1 MTKSKLDSFLRFL
14 YNHLFRVWEK
24 MGFHVTPV
32 HYYMPIPDTSSLEDV
47 LWQNQSALTG
57 IEINEKVQKELLA
70 NFNVF
75 KGEYEHLPKMRT
87 TNPTQYFIYNNSF
100 DSVDGE
106 ILYCMIRYFKPKKII
121 EIGSGF
127 STILSAQAIQKN
139 KMDNADDDCEL
150 EAIDPYPNEIIKT
163 GFPGFS
169 KLTSL
174 RVQDIPLSSFEV
186 LEENDILFIDS
197 SHVIKIGSDVQYL
210 YLEVLPRLKSGVIIH
225 IHDIFLPAE
234 YPKNLV
240 LKEHIFWNE
249 QYLLQAFLIFNDHF
263 KILWSGSF
271 MHLKNPDLLEAAFNS
286 YNRDVQWPGSF
297 WMQKTK

>member
-1 MTKSKLDSFLRFL
+1 
-14 YNHLFRVWEK
+14 
-24 MGFHVTPV
+24 MGFHITPV
-32 HYYMPIPDTSSLEDV
+32 HYYMPVPDTSSLAEI
-47 LWQNQSALTG
+47 LWNSQSALVG
-57 IEINEKVQKELLA
+57 IDVNEISQQELLK
-70 NFNVF
+70 NFLIYRQ
-75 KGEYEHLPKMRT
+75 EYDSLPKVKT
-87 TNPTQYFIYNNSF
+87 VNPCQYFVHNNSF

-106 ILYCMIRYFKPKKII
+106 ILYCMIRYFKPKKIL

-139 KMDNADDDCEL
+139 KMENAEDVCEL
-150 EAIDPYPNEIIKT
+150 EAVDPYPNEIIRT

-169 KLTSL
+169 KLVSL

-186 LEENDILFIDS
+186 LEKNDILFIDS
-197 SHVIKIGSDVQYL
+197 SHVLKIGSDVQYL

-249 QYLLQAFLIFNDHF
+249 QYLLQAFLTFNDHF
-263 KILWSGSF
+263 KILWNGSF
-271 MHLKNPDLLEAAFNS
+271 MHLKYPGLLEAAFCS
-286 YNRDVQWPGSF
+286 YKRNEQWPGSF
-297 WMQKTK
+297 WMQKVK